1 MPVSVPARERPDPRL
16 SGVLGAALAST
27 LVFSAAAA
35 VPFLGLLAVVAPFP
49 LIVVRM
55 RNSLGAALL
64 ATMLA
69 AGTIGSVFSLG
80 LAMSF
85 LGVLAAPALLIGEA
99 MARGRGLR
107 KGCAWAFALLTLEIG
122 TALLVA
128 GPELA
133 DQWIKPL
140 DYYHSPEFAADM
152 RSSGLPPE
160 QAEDLSRQFLSLQ
173 QMLQVVYP
181 AAFIIGAALMVLAN
195 ATLLAGYLARRDPG
209 WLDGGEFED
218 IRWGLGLS
226 VVFVAAGLSVLAPVL
241 RPAAYNVLLVL
252 AFFYALQGFAVV
264 AYYAR
269 RLAAPLV
276 LRIAVMVLVLVNPWA
291 PQILGLIGLFDT
303 WFDFRKWAQPPEAL
317 KR

>member
-1 MPVSVPARERPDPRL
+1 MPVSAPARERPDPRT
-16 SGVLGAALAST
+16 SGVLGAATAST
-27 LVFSAAAA
+27 LVYSAA
-35 VPFLGLLAVVAPFP
+35 VSIPYMGLLAAVSPFP
-49 LIVVRM
+49 IILLRI

-69 AGTIGSVFSLG
+69 AGTIGSIFSLG
-80 LAMSF
+80 LAVVYLAVF
-85 LGVLAAPALLIGEA
+85 AAPGLLIGEA

-107 KGCAWAFALLTLEIG
+107 KGCAWAFALLVVQIGMTL
-122 TALLVA
+122 LFA
-128 GPELA
+128 GPEIV

-152 RSSGLPPE
+152 RSSGLPQE
-160 QAEDLSRQFLSLQ
+160 QVEELSQQFLSLQ

-181 AAFIIGAALMVLAN
+181 AVFIIAAALMVLVN

-226 VVFVAAGLSVLAPVL
+226 VAFVAAGLAVLAPVL

-252 AFFYALQGFAVV
+252 GFFYALQGFAVV
-264 AYYAR
+264 GYYAR
-269 RLAAPLV
+269 RLAAPLL

-303 WFDFRKWAQPPEAL
+303 WFDFRKWAQPPAA
-317 KR
+317 RPR

>member
-27 LVFSAAAA
+27 IVFSAALV
-35 VPFLGLLAVVAPFP
+35 VPFLPMLAAVAPFP
-49 LIVVRM
+49 LIVLRM

-80 LAMSF
+80 HGLWFLA
-85 LGVLAAPALLIGEA
+85 VLAAPGLLIGES

-107 KGCAWAFALLTLEIG
+107 RGCAWAFALLAVEIG

-128 GPELA
+128 GPEIA
-133 DQWIKPL
+133 DRSLKPL
-140 DYYHSPEFAADM
+140 EYYHSPEFAADM
-152 RSSGLPPE
+152 RASGLPPE
-160 QAEDLSRQFLSLQ
+160 QVEDLSRQFLSLQ
-173 QMLQVVYP
+173 QVLQVVYP
-181 AAFIIGAALMVLAN
+181 AAFIIMAALMVLAN
-195 ATLLAGYLARRDPG
+195 ATLLGGYLARRDPG

-226 VVFVAAGLSVLAPVL
+226 VVFVAAGLAVLAPLL

-269 RLAAPLV
+269 RLAAPLL

-303 WFDFRKWAQPPEAL
+303 WFDFRKWAQPPEAQN
-317 KR
+317 R